1 MICCGER
8 KYMGTV
14 RIGFILAIRYLASL
28 IISFVVFLS
37 FIAIFTLPLTHAVG
51 YDAYIADETTGH
63 SRKVYTHYYA
73 DGEDTKKAQ
82 YESQGLTVYTA
93 ELRSELTGF
102 GAALVFTAAQLT
114 SFCLFI
120 ALVPSRLY
128 RLGAKDAE
136 SRKKLSTWRWLA
148 PTLFPIAI
156 SLTGYILLLMNKLQW
171 IGNYGLSL
179 YRYTNYHLY
188 GFLRI
193 LLGTGNDGSQIGW
206 ISVLLAIFPVVL
218 TIFVCGLLYQF
229 GYRNIHPLSALKNRI
244 KYKRNTE

>member
-1 MICCGER
+1 MD
-8 KYMGTV
+8 TV
-14 RIGFILAIRYLASL
+14 KIGFNLAIRYLAS
-28 IISFVVFLS
+28 IIMSFVIFLS
-37 FIAIFTLPLTHAVG
+37 FIAIFTLPLTEVVG
-51 YDAYIADETTGH
+51 YDAYIADEATGH
-63 SRKVYTHYYA
+63 SKKVYTHYFS
-73 DGEDTKKAQ
+73 DGEDTKKTQ
-82 YESQGLTVYTA
+82 YESQGLTVHTA

-102 GAALVFTAAQLT
+102 GAAVVFGAAQLM
-114 SFCLFI
+114 SICLFI

-128 RLGAKDAE
+128 RLGAKDSE
-136 SRKKLSTWRWLA
+136 SRKRLSTWRWFA
-148 PTLFPIAI
+148 PTLFPTAI
-156 SLTGYILLLMNKLQW
+156 SLTGYILLLLNKLQW
-171 IGNYGLSL
+171 IGNCGLSL

-218 TIFVCGLLYQF
+218 TFFVCGLLYQF